1 MGRKSYFGI
10 FSKLSKAKLSLLV
23 VATSAGGFVAGSGE
37 EIDWRKLGWTS
48 LGTFMCSASA
58 NTLNQII
65 EVKNDALMS
74 RTRARPLPAGLITR
88 RGAAAFALL
97 MGLSGA
103 AILSEKTN
111 ALTASLGVGNILLYA
126 GVYTPLKV
134 LHPVNTWVGAVV
146 GAIPPLMGWAAA
158 AGQLQPG
165 AGFLAAVLYFWQMP
179 HFMALSWMSRADYAA
194 GGYRMLSL
202 RDATGRRTAACAL
215 RHSVYLLPL
224 GMAACVLD
232 IAYEPFAWIYA
243 ALGVGMLGPA
253 VNFHAA
259 PSTATARL
267 LFRASLWH
275 LPVTML
281 AMGLCRVPN
290 TGEAY
295 AGWDDFV
302 AKCLRHFETPGD
314 QPIFAQSFPF
324 MTVPLIPNPR
334 VAPPRARE
342 SPAVPGPAPLAVV
355 GAVASADVSATRV

>member
-1 MGRKSYFGI
+1 
-10 FSKLSKAKLSLLV
+10 
-23 VATSAGGFVAGSGE
+23 
-37 EIDWRKLGWTS
+37 
-48 LGTFMCSASA
+48 MCSASA

-65 EVKNDALMS
+65 EVKVRACPAASEFRRPAKQSEVHRVISSQNDALMS

-134 LHPVNTWVGAVV
+134 LHPGTLLPGSHPVCAPCSRPTTDAPHASLSVAVNTWVGAVV

-314 QPIFAQSFPF
+314 QPIFAQASAA
-324 MTVPLIPNPR
+324 R
-334 VAPPRARE
+334 VARWRRGACAYGFVAE
-342 SPAVPGPAPLAVV
+342 CLVLLAIGRSSSSVELRI
-355 GAVASADVSATRV
+355 AM